1 MKYTVQHTC
10 GHTSEVEL
18 FGPTKTRE
26 TRIAYLAGRDCK
38 DCYVSQVKS
47 SDAELVK
54 EVGGRVDLPPL
65 IGTDKQVEWANAIR
79 AKAYHSLEVSLA
91 IAPDKAKV
99 QAYIDA
105 VMRNRDAS
113 WWISHRA
120 QFTGGI

>member
-1 MKYTVQHTC
+1 M
-10 GHTSEVEL
+10 
-18 FGPTKTRE
+18 
-26 TRIAYLAGRDCK
+26 
-38 DCYVSQVKS
+38 SQVKQ
-47 SDAELVK
+47 SDAELAK
-54 EVGGRVDLPPL
+54 EVSGRVDLPPL

-99 QAYIDA
+99 QSYIDA